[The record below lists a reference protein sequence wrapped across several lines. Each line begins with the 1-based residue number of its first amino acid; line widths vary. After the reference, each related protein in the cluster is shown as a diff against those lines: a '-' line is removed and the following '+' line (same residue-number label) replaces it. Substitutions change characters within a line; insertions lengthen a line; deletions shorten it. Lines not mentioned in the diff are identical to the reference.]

1 MKRLWHFGSSHTQ
14 PMHFCQ
20 QHLDT
25 KLTLAN
31 GYCLGLFFFSFSLF
45 FTFLRI
51 QFLYIFSN
59 QLYQSSTFFFF
70 HPALKGFK
78 SYLLQRVSSESGLLL
93 FLDFPTTKA
102 VSRFRAFLK
111 ALSREVHPL
120 LFNNKVFLQ
129 RSQTHCS
136 SHQIILIMTALS
148 LV

>member
-1 MKRLWHFGSSHTQ
+1 MAVHIHSQCTSANSTWTPNSHL
-14 PMHFCQ
+14 PMVTAWVF
-20 QHLDT
+20 
-25 KLTLAN
+25 
-31 GYCLGLFFFSFSLF
+31 FFFSFSFF

-51 QFLYIFSN
+51 QFLYIFFN
-59 QLYQSSTFFFF
+59 QLYHSSTFFFFF

-120 LFNNKVFLQ
+120 LFNTKVFLQ
-129 RSQTHCS
+129 RSQTLQFS
-136 SHQIILIMTALS
+136 PNYSYNDSFILS
-148 LV
+148 LGYI